1 MEEVGCCLDWWV
13 LGDKADLPKL
23 SVDTTCTY
31 LLTVPLAS
39 FPAMRESTLK
49 TRSKII
55 SPPLRCFFPLFLN
68 SDKKVTHAFKRQPS
82 AVGISSMDFSNMEM
96 CP

>member
-39 FPAMRESTLK
+39 LPCHERKYPQNNKKQNNQS
-49 TRSKII
+49 
-55 SPPLRCFFPLFLN
+55 SPPLLL
-68 SDKKVTHAFKRQPS
+68 STIFKQ
-82 AVGISSMDFSNMEM
+82 
-96 CP
+96 